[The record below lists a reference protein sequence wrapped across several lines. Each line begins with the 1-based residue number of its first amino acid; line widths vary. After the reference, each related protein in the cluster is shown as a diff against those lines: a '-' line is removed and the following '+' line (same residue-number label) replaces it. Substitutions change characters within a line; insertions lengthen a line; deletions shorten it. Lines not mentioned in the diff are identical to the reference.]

1 MDVIPWIGE
10 NLPEHLREC
19 DKDAVMF
26 YGQFRRMSWGVDY
39 MAWQAI
45 DEEGKCMGI
54 GGVLK
59 EWKGMATAFMALS
72 DEVIATPFWFHRRVR
87 QYIDVV
93 IKEMELHRLQA
104 YVEAGHPERENWIER
119 LGFVREGVL
128 HQFCYNRKDWVIF
141 AWLSSSPL

>member
-59 EWKGMATAFMALS
+59 EWLLWRFPMRLS
-72 DEVIATPFWFHRRVR
+72 LRRS
-87 QYIDVV
+87 
-93 IKEMELHRLQA
+93 
-104 YVEAGHPERENWIER
+104 
-119 LGFVREGVL
+119 GFIGG
-128 HQFCYNRKDWVIF
+128 
-141 AWLSSSPL
+141 